1 MRAPAATSPYRRP
14 ASHPVPWARSA
25 PSVAAWGTAFSV
37 TAPTAGC
44 SAAGATTSGWFGT
57 NGASSGD
64 VVGATT
70 GLVVDVVTD
79 GDVAPVSGLV
89 LGLEL
94 VVVDDV
100 EVDEVVVDEVVV
112 DEVDVVCVGF
122 VVCDVVDEVDVV
134 CVGFVVCDVVDE
146 VDVVCVGFVV
156 CDVVLDDVLLEV
168 VLLVGGV
175 VGGHWLASGS
185 GVSFTVSAMRT

>member
-134 CVGFVVCDVVDE
+134 CVGFVVCDVV
-146 VDVVCVGFVV
+146 
-156 CDVVLDDVLLEV
+156 LDDVLLEV

>member
-1 MRAPAATSPYRRP
+1 
-14 ASHPVPWARSA
+14 
-25 PSVAAWGTAFSV
+25 
-37 TAPTAGC
+37 
-44 SAAGATTSGWFGT
+44 
-57 NGASSGD
+57 